1 MSNNNN
7 TSFEDLIK
15 GFLSKVEEGTTLLQK
30 KFGTRNILRLWR
42 SGQIERCGEII
53 DGVEYELHGVGC
65 AIHFPTELV
74 DFDYGPNNRIDG
86 FDVWRL
92 YMYAADRPEEYKKYT
107 DINFLESE
115 FKSYLGSGRI
125 KKISPSDDL
134 YELIDPP
141 ENL

>member
-1 MSNNNN
+1 MSL
-7 TSFEDLIK
+7 EDLIK
-15 GFLSKVEEGTTLLQK
+15 GFLSKVEEGTTLLKK

-115 FKSYLGSGRI
+115 FKSYIDSGRI

-141 ENL
+141 VNL

>member
-1 MSNNNN
+1 M
-7 TSFEDLIK
+7 IK

-53 DGVEYELHGVGC
+53 DGVVYELHGVSC

-74 DFDYGPNNRIDG
+74 DFDYGPNNSIDG

-115 FKSYLGSGRI
+115 FKSYIDSGRI

-134 YELIDPP
+134 YELIAPP

>member
-1 MSNNNN
+1 MVRL
-7 TSFEDLIK
+7 EDLIK
-15 GFLSKVEEGTTLLQK
+15 GFLSKVEEGTMLLQK

-65 AIHFPTELV
+65 AIHFPIELV

-115 FKSYLGSGRI
+115 FKAYIASGRI

>member
-1 MSNNNN
+1 MVRI
-7 TSFEDLIK
+7 EDLIK
-15 GFLSKVEEGTTLLQK
+15 GFLSKVEEGTTLLKK

-115 FKSYLGSGRI
+115 FKSYIDSGRI
-125 KKISPSDDL
+125 KKISPSDEL

-141 ENL
+141 ETL